1 MSLIIEN
8 ASDAR
13 GKDQI
18 NAMKNAKCEDF
29 SNSSQT
35 NCLFTNQNAAYL
47 PKDTMFM
54 REFLNIFLN
63 AVLGNNPKECT
74 LISFVSLKLQAIK

>member
-1 MSLIIEN
+1 MN

-35 NCLFTNQNAAYL
+35 NCLFTNQNAVYL
-47 PKDTMFM
+47 PKDTMFI

-63 AVLGNNPKECT
+63 AVLGNTPK
-74 LISFVSLKLQAIK
+74 SAH

>member
-1 MSLIIEN
+1 MSWIIEN

-47 PKDTMFM
+47 PKDTMFI
-54 REFLNIFLN
+54 R
-63 AVLGNNPKECT
+63 
-74 LISFVSLKLQAIK
+74 